1 MTRIAKVAE
10 MIKIRSVLLRVAVV
24 VGYSGSVVLDF
35 ENSNFVLNI
44 IQSNFKRGTTN
55 ECFS

>member
-24 VGYSGSVVLDF
+24 VGYSGSVVH
-35 ENSNFVLNI
+35 V
-44 IQSNFKRGTTN
+44 QSAYCELEAFQ
-55 ECFS
+55 